1 MKKTLALLLVL
12 AMVVAAFAG
21 CSKKPADSTTP
32 STDSTKS
39 TEPST
44 TTPAADA
51 TYTYKDSV
59 STLCANWNPHTYQTQ
74 DDSYLADFIRT
85 GL

>member
-1 MKKTLALLLVL
+1 MKKTLALLLAL

-21 CSKKPADSTTP
+21 CSKKPADTTTP

-51 TYTYKDSV
+51 TYTYKEAV
-59 STLCANWNPHTYQTQ
+59 STLCSYWNPQTYETN
-74 DDSYLADFIRT
+74 DAPYLADYIRT

>member
-21 CSKKPADSTTP
+21 CSKKPADTTTP

-59 STLCANWNPHTYQTQ
+59 STLPNIHQIISFSHNRQ
-74 DDSYLADFIRT
+74 SL
-85 GL
+85 